1 MKKIISFVLLA
12 AFICATVL
20 GAGSYVFSALLGD
33 VNGDT
38 EIDNKD
44 VVTLFRFVSGTTDNV
59 NEENCD
65 VNRDGSIDNKDVV
78 ALFRAVSAGL
88 TPTDTE
94 EESSEP
100 AEESSE
106 EGSSEEE
113 SSEEISEQESESES
127 EEEQNIEY
135 AKEFTVSR
143 AVGKDMVI
151 QRNEPIRIWGW
162 APESEEGKYVRAEF
176 SGLSG
181 KAKIEDGAWMITLDG
196 TLPACTEPKN
206 MTVSGDGFEKSFKNI
221 LVGDV
226 YWVAG
231 QSNIE
236 YTLAAAKAE
245 TKVCDEARNVEISN
259 DLQIRLYR
267 TTSSTFNGM
276 TLGTNDVSEDVVSKA
291 GWYAAGKS
299 GIASQFSALG
309 YFTAVKLYNALDRQ
323 VPIGMIEFGFGGCAL
338 HAFLPNEVRDELKV
352 STADA
357 NGVYSAPGSNAHA
370 SSYIYNLGMYAFQRL
385 PIAGMIWYQGESDNG
400 TQNNNCYAYAE
411 RFTAFVNYIRDKHD
425 LINHD
430 YPVYIVELPP
440 IYINFDFA
448 TVRANMGTIPSML
461 SNAHICSTSDLWK
474 DQTYG
479 TNQGDVA
486 DNLHPYNK
494 WEIAGRMTDIMLADT
509 YKAKDIDKAE
519 GPIVTSCEFSA
530 DGKTATVKFTNVGD
544 GLKWYGNAKKG
555 VKVLQGFSWTDPASV
570 EITAPDTMVIT
581 SSKAMKRVVYNNAR
595 DNSFPETLTLC
606 NSNDVPCA
614 AWLFTR

>member
-1 MKKIISFVLLA
+1 MKKLISLIILST
-12 AFICATVL
+12 FIFASICGVA
-20 GAGSYVFSALLGD
+20 VFSAVLGD
-33 VNGDT
+33 VNNDGSV
-38 EIDNKD
+38 DNKD
-44 VVTLFRFVSGTTDNV
+44 VTALFRYLSGSDV
-59 NEENCD
+59 QVAEDASD
-65 VNRDGSIDNKDVV
+65 VNNDGKLNNKDVT
-78 ALFRAVSAGL
+78 ALFRGI
-88 TPTDTE
+88 
-94 EESSEP
+94 SSGELP
-100 AEESSE
+100 GDED
-106 EGSSEEE
+106 
-113 SSEEISEQESESES
+113 IV
-127 EEEQNIEY
+127 Y

-143 AVGKDMVI
+143 AIGKDMVI

-162 APESEEGKYVRAEF
+162 APEAEEGRYVKAEF
-176 SGLSG
+176 SGLTG
-181 KAKIEDGAWMITLDG
+181 KAKIENGEWMITLNG
-196 TLPACTEPKN
+196 TLPECTEPKT
-206 MTVSGDGFEKSFKNI
+206 MTVSGDGFEKAFKNI

-236 YTLAAAKAE
+236 YTLNAARLE

-276 TLGTNDVSEDVVSKA
+276 TLGTNDVSEDVVSRA

-309 YFTAVKLYNALDRQ
+309 YFTAVKLYNALERK

-338 HAFLPNEVRDELKV
+338 HAFLPNEVRDALNV
-352 STADA
+352 STVDA
-357 NGVYSAPGSNAHA
+357 NGIYSAPGSNAHA
-370 SSYIYNLGMYAFQRL
+370 SSYIYNLGMYAFQKL

-411 RFTAFVNYIRDKHD
+411 RFTAFVNYIRNKHD
-425 LINHD
+425 LNNHD

-448 TVRANMGTIPSML
+448 TVRANMGSIPMML
-461 SNAHICSTSDLWK
+461 NNAHICSTSDLWK
-474 DQTYG
+474 DRTYG

-494 WEIAGRMTDIMLADT
+494 WEIAERMTNIMLADT
-509 YKAKDIDKAE
+509 YKVKDIDTAE
-519 GPIVTSCEFSA
+519 GPIVTSCEFSS

-544 GLKWYGNAKKG
+544 GLKWYGNVKKG
-555 VKVLQGFSWTDPASV
+555 IKVLQGFTWADASSV
-570 EITAPDTMVIT
+570 EITAPDTLVIT
-581 SSKAMKRVVYNNAR
+581 SSKAIKRVVYNNAR